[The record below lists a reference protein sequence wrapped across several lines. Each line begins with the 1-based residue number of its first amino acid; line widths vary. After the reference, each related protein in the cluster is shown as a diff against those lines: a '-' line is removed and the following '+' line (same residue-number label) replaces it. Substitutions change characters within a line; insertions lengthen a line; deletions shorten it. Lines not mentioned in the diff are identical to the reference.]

1 MALDDIRVPAGF
13 SVEEFA
19 DVPKARSLALGDK
32 GTVFVSNLRGRSVY
46 AVVREPDGA
55 TRTIELLDDLNA
67 PNGIAYHDGYLYV
80 AEVSRVTRY
89 ANIEENLDNVPSAE
103 VLDIDLPDK
112 THHRARYIAFG
123 PDNKLYIS
131 IGSPC
136 NVCEEEGFGLIIRM
150 NPDGTGR
157 ETYARGIRNSVG
169 FTWHPVNGDLWF
181 TDNGRDMLGDDLPP
195 DELNRAPTMGLDFG
209 FPYCHAGD
217 IPDPRYGDD
226 KSCAETE
233 PPARKLGPHV
243 ASLGLRFYTGTQF
256 PAAYHGQIFIAEHGS
271 WNRSK
276 KIGYRVTLVRLE
288 NGVPVSYEP
297 FAEGWLKD
305 ESVSGRPVDLL
316 VLEDGSLLVSDDFA
330 GKIYRIAYSGAAQ
343 QGTDNE

>member
-1 MALDDIRVPAGF
+1 VPAGF

-32 GTVFVSNLRGRSVY
+32 GTVFVSNRRGRSVY

-80 AEVSRVTRY
+80 AEISRVTRY
-89 ANIEENLDNVPSAE
+89 ANIEENLENVPRAE

-112 THHRARYIAFG
+112 THHGARYIGFG

-136 NVCEEEGFGLIIRM
+136 NVCEEEGFGVIIRM

-169 FTWHPVNGDLWF
+169 LTWHPVTGDLWF

-195 DELNRAPTMGLDFG
+195 DELNRAPAMGLDFG

-276 KIGYRVTLVRLE
+276 KIGYRVTLVRLA

-297 FAEGWLKD
+297 FAEGWLED

>member
-233 PPARKLGPHV
+233 PPVRKLGPHV